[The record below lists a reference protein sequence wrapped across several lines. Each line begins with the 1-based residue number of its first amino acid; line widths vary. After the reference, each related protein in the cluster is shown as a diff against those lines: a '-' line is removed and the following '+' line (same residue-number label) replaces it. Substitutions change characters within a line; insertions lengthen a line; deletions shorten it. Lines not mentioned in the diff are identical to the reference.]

1 MQHSQEKRSPKS
13 GMPGSQTSHFDFDHY
28 FDSLASK
35 VAQWAGSPWIFS
47 IALLLVAVWAL
58 AGPIF
63 RFSSTWQLVINT
75 GTTIVT
81 FLMVFLIQHSQNK
94 DSQAVHLKLDE
105 LLRALGGANE
115 RLIAAEEMEERQL
128 KELRAVTRPHEEAQE
143 DSNNGDATAAVE
155 DTRAAG
161 SLQANPR
168 GEAS

>member
-1 MQHSQEKRSPKS
+1 MLQNQSPPS
-13 GMPGSQTSHFDFDHY
+13 SENGAVQPPASHFDFDHY

-47 IALLLVAVWAL
+47 TALFLVGVWAL

-63 RFSSTWQLVINT
+63 HFSSTWQLVINT

-105 LLRALGGANE
+105 LLRALKGANE

-128 KELRAVTRPHEEAQE
+128 KELRAVTRHKEEAKE
-143 DSNNGDATAAVE
+143 GRNGTAAP
-155 DTRAAG
+155 A
-161 SLQANPR
+161 SR
-168 GEAS
+168 GPNGADRHDADKPGGRP

>member
-1 MQHSQEKRSPKS
+1 M
-13 GMPGSQTSHFDFDHY
+13 DFDHY

-47 IALLLVAVWAL
+47 IALFLVGVWAI

-63 RFSSTWQLVINT
+63 RFSATWQLVINT

-105 LLRALGGANE
+105 LLRALKGANE
-115 RLIAAEEMEERQL
+115 RLIAAEDMEERQL
-128 KELRAVTRPHEEAQE
+128 KELRAVSRPKDEVEDDSNGSDVLPTPGEPSSTDDEEA
-143 DSNNGDATAAVE
+143 DNAK
-155 DTRAAG
+155 
-161 SLQANPR
+161 
-168 GEAS
+168 